1 MKNHSRVQK
10 INRKPNLVY
19 VATAKHV
26 PRMSVLLVSLEPHS
40 LSSWSNSSF
49 DFWSATRSA
58 FASSGFTRN
67 SRDFAATSIAAKA
80 SAAIPLATAL
90 QIFECKNVSIVPKHA
105 SKVGRR
111 WVGALVGGFNHCR

>member
-1 MKNHSRVQK
+1 MEKNSIMQK
-10 INRKPNLVY
+10 INRKPHLVY

-40 LSSWSNSSF
+40 FSSWINSSF

-67 SRDFAATSIAAKA
+67 SRDFAAASIAAKA

-90 QIFECKNVSIVPKHA
+90 KIYECKKRINSCTTCKE
-105 SKVGRR
+105 GRG
-111 WVGALVGGFNHCR
+111 WVGALVGGFHHCR